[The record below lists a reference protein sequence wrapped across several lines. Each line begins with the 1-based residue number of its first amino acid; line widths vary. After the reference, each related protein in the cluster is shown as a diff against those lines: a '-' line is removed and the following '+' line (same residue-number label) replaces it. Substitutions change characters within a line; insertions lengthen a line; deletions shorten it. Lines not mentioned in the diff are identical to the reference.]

1 LSEIVVVGAGYG
13 GLAASALLAKDGHK
27 VTVIEK
33 NEQVGGRAGMF
44 KKDGFSFDMGPSWYM
59 WPQVFER
66 FFAEF
71 GKDAKELL
79 NLKRLDP
86 SYRVYFNDGD
96 VIEISSDIQKNY
108 ELFDTLEEN
117 GAEKLRQYL
126 DACKR
131 QYEIAMRSLV
141 YRTYNS
147 VFDFLS
153 PSMII
158 DVLRL
163 KGFSSFHG
171 SVKKYFKNPFIVY
184 NMQIKPTWDRVIL
197 KGIKNCFSVYLSFNS
212 GITSREFI
220 SNYSVSKL

>member
-1 LSEIVVVGAGYG
+1 MSEIVVVGAGYG

-59 WPQVFER
+59 WPQVFDR

-86 SYRVYFNDGD
+86 SYRAYFNDGD
-96 VIEISSDIQKNY
+96 VIDISSDIQKNY

-117 GAEKLRQYL
+117 GAEKLRRYL
-126 DACKR
+126 EACKK
-131 QYEIAMRSLV
+131 QYDIAMRSLV
-141 YRTYNS
+141 YRT
-147 VFDFLS
+147 
-153 PSMII
+153 
-158 DVLRL
+158 
-163 KGFSSFHG
+163 
-171 SVKKYFKNPFIVY
+171 
-184 NMQIKPTWDRVIL
+184 
-197 KGIKNCFSVYLSFNS
+197 
-212 GITSREFI
+212 
-220 SNYSVSKL
+220 